1 MAFCCYCG
9 RSLAPGEVCDCQN
22 QNARGQS
29 TPGAGYRQDT
39 PPAVT
44 YRDGGAQTGYTQSG
58 AQTGYT
64 QNGAQTGYTQNGAQ
78 AGYTQSSAQTGYTQG
93 GYNQSGAQTGYNPE
107 IPTGGTPF
115 AKKLGSMIGNIGSE
129 EMEDSTEKILGN
141 AIGTNGLDVFERG
154 KQIVPECIKANEGEV
169 PVKQYRFAILR
180 TRGAFEKAEGRLQI
194 TNKRL
199 LFRATG
205 RSLQGKTELH
215 EEFNLS
221 EIAGF
226 EARNRHV
233 FSLLKMLGAILLTAV
248 FGALGALFAWLVVDS
263 DSSNLLKPMEI
274 FAIIWSLLSVAGVT
288 VMAVMIRKKNYYNPL
303 YILRHFILSPA
314 VAAMVIYTIMGDS
327 WYRDGIDSEVMIIFG
342 IPLAIAFLINLF
354 LMSFVPD
361 LTVSIKTKGGLP
373 SIFIAKE
380 SQSFFQMIFG
390 GHAAMASGF
399 REIGPWKDT
408 DAAIR
413 EIGTIIDEINTLG
426 DAAVA
431 KWAEKPENN

>member
-9 RSLAPGEVCDCQN
+9 KSLAPGEVCDCQN
-22 QNARGQS
+22 QNAADQN
-29 TPGAGYRQDT
+29 PAGIGYQPET
-39 PPAVT
+39 PPAGG
-44 YRDGGAQTGYTQSG
+44 YRDT
-58 AQTGYT
+58 
-64 QNGAQTGYTQNGAQ
+64 GAQ
-78 AGYTQSSAQTGYTQG
+78 AGYNQPGPQTGYGQPG
-93 GYNQSGAQTGYNPE
+93 PRIGYGQTGYNPE
-107 IPTGGTPF
+107 ITPNEPF
-115 AKKLGSMIGNIGSE
+115 TKKLGTMFGNLDSDKV
-129 EMEDSTEKILGN
+129 EDSTDKLWDN
-141 AIGTNGLDVFERG
+141 AFGTSGLDVFERG

-180 TRGAFEKAEGRLQI
+180 TRGAFEKAEGKLQI

-221 EIAGF
+221 EITGF

-233 FSLLKMLGAILLTAV
+233 FSLFKMIGAILLTAV
-248 FGALGALFAWLVVDS
+248 FGALGALFAWLIIRARSED
-263 DSSNLLKPMEI
+263 LLKTMEVL
-274 FAIIWSLLSVAGVT
+274 AIIWSLLSVAGVT

-314 VAAMVIYTIMGDS
+314 VAAMVIYSFMGS
-327 WYRDGIDSEVMIIFG
+327 WYGLDQEVMIIFG
-342 IPLAIAFLINLF
+342 IPLAVAFLINLF

-373 SIFIAKE
+373 SVFIAKE
-380 SQSFFQMIFG
+380 TQSFAQMIFG
-390 GHAAMASGF
+390 GRAAMASGF
-399 REIGPWKDT
+399 REVGPWKDT
-408 DAAIR
+408 DLAIR

-431 KWAEKPENN
+431 KWAAKPDNN

>member
-9 RSLAPGEVCDCQN
+9 RSLAPGEVCNCQN
-22 QNARGQS
+22 QNAQN
-29 TPGAGYRQDT
+29 QT
-39 PPAVT
+39 PPAT
-44 YRDGGAQTGYTQSG
+44 GYRPEAPSAGGYRDAGVQTGYTPTGAQTGYTP
-58 AQTGYT
+58 TGYAPT
-64 QNGAQTGYTQNGAQ
+64 GAPSGYTT
-78 AGYTQSSAQTGYTQG
+78 AG
-93 GYNQSGAQTGYNPE
+93 NQTGYNPE
-107 IPTGGTPF
+107 IPAGIPLT
-115 AKKLGSMIGNIGSE
+115 KKLGSMLGNLDSDK
-129 EMEDSTEKILGN
+129 MEDSTDKLFDN
-141 AIGTNGLDVFERG
+141 AFGTSGLDVFERG
-154 KQIVPECIKANEGEV
+154 KRIVPDCIKANEGEI

-233 FSLLKMLGAILLTAV
+233 FSLLKLIGAILLTAV
-248 FGALGALFAWLVVDS
+248 FGALGALFAWLVIRARSED
-263 DSSNLLKPMEI
+263 LLKTMEVL
-274 FAIIWSLLSVAGVT
+274 AIIWSLLSVAGVT

-303 YILRHFILSPA
+303 YILRHFILSPG
-314 VAAMVIYTIMGDS
+314 VAAMVIYSMMGS
-327 WYRDGIDSEVMIIFG
+327 WYGLDQEVMIIFG

-373 SIFIAKE
+373 SVFIAKE
-380 SQSFFQMIFG
+380 SQSFFQMVFG
-390 GHAAMASGF
+390 GRAAMASGF

-408 DAAIR
+408 DLAIR

-431 KWAEKPENN
+431 KWATDPKTE

>member
-9 RSLAPGEVCDCQN
+9 RSLAPGEVCNCQN
-22 QNARGQS
+22 QNVNNQ
-29 TPGAGYRQDT
+29 TPPVTGYRPET
-39 PPAVT
+39 PSAGG
-44 YRDGGAQTGYTQSG
+44 YRDTGAQTGYAQPG
-58 AQTGYT
+58 PQTGYS
-64 QNGAQTGYTQNGAQ
+64 QPGPQTGYG
-78 AGYTQSSAQTGYTQG
+78 
-93 GYNQSGAQTGYNPE
+93 QTGYNPE
-107 IPTGGTPF
+107 IPAGTPF
-115 AKKLGSMIGNIGSE
+115 TKKLGSMLGNLDADK
-129 EMEDSTEKILGN
+129 MEDSTDKIWDN
-141 AIGTNGLDVFERG
+141 AFGTNGLDVFERG
-154 KQIVPECIKANEGEV
+154 KQIVPECIKANEGEI

-233 FSLLKMLGAILLTAV
+233 FSLLKLLGAILLTAI
-248 FGALGALFAWLVVDS
+248 FGALGALFAYLVMDS
-263 DSSNLLKPMEI
+263 RSEGLIKAMEI

-314 VAAMVIYTIMGDS
+314 VAAMVIYATVGS
-327 WYRDGIDSEVMIIFG
+327 WYGLEPEVMIIFG
-342 IPLAIAFLINLF
+342 VPLAIAFLINLF

-373 SIFIAKE
+373 SVFIAKE
-380 SQSFFQMIFG
+380 SQSFFQMVFG
-390 GHAAMASGF
+390 GRAAMASGF

-408 DAAIR
+408 DLAIR

-431 KWAEKPENN
+431 KWAAKPDNN